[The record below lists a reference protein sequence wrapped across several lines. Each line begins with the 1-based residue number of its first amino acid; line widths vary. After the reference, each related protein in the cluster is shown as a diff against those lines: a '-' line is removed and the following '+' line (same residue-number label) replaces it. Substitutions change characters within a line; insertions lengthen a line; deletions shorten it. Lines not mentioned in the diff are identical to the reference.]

1 VPAAHLAAAAASHC
15 VPHPCRF
22 AVCRLF
28 AGEALYA
35 HRKPEIAMPDA
46 FIYDHVRTP
55 RGRGKADGALHEVT
69 TLNLATQALAAIKH
83 RNHLDPGLVDDV
95 VLGCVDPVGEAGGDI
110 ARVAA
115 ICADYGNSVPGVQ
128 INRFCAS
135 GLDAVNF
142 AAAEV
147 MAGQHDMA
155 IGGGVES
162 MSRVGIGA
170 SGGAW
175 PVDPAIALKSYFLP
189 QGISADL
196 IATKYGFSR
205 DDVDAYAVES
215 QARAATA
222 WADGRF
228 ARSVIAVKDVNGL
241 TILAKDEHM
250 RPGTS
255 MQSLA
260 QLQPSFSPIGEMGGF
275 DAVAVQAHPEIETVN
290 HVHHAGNSS
299 GIVDGAAVVLIGNE
313 EAGRR
318 AGLKPR
324 ARIKAFANIG
334 TEPAIMLTGPVDVTA
349 KVLRKAK
356 MTLADIDLFEVNE
369 AFASVVLRYLQAFD
383 LDAGKVNVNG
393 GAIALGHP
401 LGATGAMILGTA
413 LDEIE
418 RRNVNT
424 ALVTLCIGAGMG
436 TATIIERV

>member
-1 VPAAHLAAAAASHC
+1 
-15 VPHPCRF
+15 
-22 AVCRLF
+22 
-28 AGEALYA
+28 
-35 HRKPEIAMPDA
+35 MTDA

-55 RGRGKADGALHEVT
+55 RGRGKIDGALHEVT
-69 TLNLATQALAAIKH
+69 TLNLATQALAALKD
-83 RNHLDPGLVDDV
+83 RNSLDPDLVDDV
-95 VLGCVDPVGEAGGDI
+95 VMGCVDPVGEAGGDI

-115 ICADYGNSVPGVQ
+115 ICAGYGNGVPGVQ

-147 MAGQHDMA
+147 MSGQHDMA
-155 IGGGVES
+155 VGGGVES

-175 PVDPAIALKSYFLP
+175 PVDPAIALRSYFLP

-215 QARAATA
+215 QRRTATA
-222 WADGRF
+222 WDERRF
-228 ARSVIAVKDVNGL
+228 AKSVIPVKDPNGI

-250 RPGTS
+250 RPSTT

-260 QLQPSFSPIGEMGGF
+260 QLKPSFAEIGEFAGF
-275 DAVAVQAHPEIETVN
+275 DAVAIQAHPEIEAVN

-299 GIVDGAAVVLIGNE
+299 GIVDGAGAVLIGNA

-324 ARIKAFANIG
+324 VRIRAFANVG
-334 TEPAIMLTGPVDVTA
+334 SEPAIMLTGPLDVTK
-349 KVLRKAK
+349 KVLLKAG
-356 MTLADIDLFEVNE
+356 MSLGDIDLFEVNE
-369 AFASVVLRYLQAFD
+369 AFAAVVLRFMQFFD
-383 LDAGKVNVNG
+383 LDSTRINVNG
-393 GAIALGHP
+393 GAIAMGHP
-401 LGATGAMILGTA
+401 LGATGAMLLGTA
-413 LDEIE
+413 IDEME
-418 RRNVNT
+418 RRNAAT
-424 ALVTLCIGAGMG
+424 ALVTLCIGIGMG
-436 TATIIERV
+436 TATIVERV

>member
-1 VPAAHLAAAAASHC
+1 
-15 VPHPCRF
+15 
-22 AVCRLF
+22 
-28 AGEALYA
+28 
-35 HRKPEIAMPDA
+35 MPDA

-55 RGRGKADGALHEVT
+55 RGRGKVDGALHEVT
-69 TLNLATQALAAIKH
+69 ALNLASHALGAIKT
-83 RNHLDPGLVDDV
+83 RNHLDPAQVDDV
-95 VLGCVDPVGEAGGDI
+95 VMGVVDPVGEAGGNI
-110 ARVAA
+110 ARTAALVAG
-115 ICADYGNSVPGVQ
+115 YGDSVAGVQ

-142 AAAEV
+142 ASAQV
-147 MAGQHDMA
+147 MSGQQDLA

-170 SGGAW
+170 AGGAW
-175 PVDPAIALKSYFLP
+175 AVDPSIAVPHYFLH

-215 QARAATA
+215 QKRAATA
-222 WADGRF
+222 WQEGRF
-228 ARSVIAVKDVNGL
+228 DRSVAPVKDVNGL

-260 QLQPSFSPIGEMGGF
+260 ALQPSFVQMGELGGF
-275 DAVAVQAHPEIETVN
+275 DAVAIQAHPEVEYVN

-299 GIVDGAAVVLIGNE
+299 GIVDGAAAVLVGNKQ
-313 EAGRR
+313 AGEK

-324 ARIKAFANIG
+324 ARVRAFANIG
-334 TEPAIMLTGPVDVTA
+334 SDPALMLTGPIDVTD
-349 KVLRKAK
+349 KVLKK
-356 MTLADIDLFEVNE
+356 SGMKLADIDLIEINE

-383 LDAGKVNVNG
+383 LDPSKVNVNG

-401 LGATGAMILGTA
+401 LGATGAMILGT
-413 LDEIE
+413 LVDELE
-418 RRNVNT
+418 RRNLST
-424 ALVTLCIGAGMG
+424 GLVTLCIGAGMG